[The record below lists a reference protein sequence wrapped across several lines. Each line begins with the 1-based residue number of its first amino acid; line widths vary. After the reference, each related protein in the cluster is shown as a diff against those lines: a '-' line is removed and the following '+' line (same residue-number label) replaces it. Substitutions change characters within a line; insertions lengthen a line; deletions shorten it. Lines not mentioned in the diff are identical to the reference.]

1 MSSIRRVIIYIFFTI
16 TFFVL
21 QGTLFKEISFGTIS
35 PNLLLILAV
44 SFGLMRGK
52 RTGLLIGFFSGL
64 MMDIFVAD
72 YIGFY
77 ALLLMYLGYLAG
89 SFNRVFY
96 AEDIKLPMGMIVL
109 TDLIYGIC
117 CYGFMYLL
125 RGKLNFSH
133 YFLHICIPECVYTIL
148 MTIIIYPLILVIN
161 RTLVRLERKQAKK
174 FV

>member
-1 MSSIRRVIIYIFFTI
+1 MNKIRRLIIYILFTT

-21 QGTLFKEISFGTIS
+21 QGTLFKAISFGNIA
-35 PNLLLILAV
+35 PNLMLILCV
-44 SFGLMRGK
+44 SFGLMQGRK
-52 RTGLLIGFFSGL
+52 TGLLIGFFSGIL
-64 MMDIFVAD
+64 MDIFVAD

-77 ALLLMYLGYLAG
+77 ALLLMYLGYMAG
-89 SFNRVFY
+89 CFNKVFY
-96 AEDIKLPMGMIVL
+96 AEDIKLPMGMIIF

-125 RGKLNFSH
+125 RGRLNFVF

-148 MTIIIYPLILVIN
+148 MTIIIYPLILVIDQ
-161 RTLVRLERKQAKK
+161 TLVRAERKQAKK

>member
-1 MSSIRRVIIYIFFTI
+1 MTKLRRVLIYTFFTI

-21 QGTLFKEISFGTIS
+21 QGTLFKAISFGNIS

-44 SFGLMRGK
+44 SLGLMRGK
-52 RTGLLIGFFSGL
+52 KTGLLVGFFSGL
-64 MMDIFVAD
+64 LMDIFVSE

-89 SFNRVFY
+89 SFNKVFY
-96 AEDIKLPMGMIVL
+96 DEDVKLPIATIIL
-109 TDLIYGIC
+109 TDLIYGIS

-125 RGKLNFSH
+125 RGRLHFSY

-148 MTIIIYPLILVIN
+148 LTLIVYPLILLIN
-161 RTLVRLERKQAKK
+161 KGLLSLERKQEKK